1 MLDIILAEILVAAII
16 TFFVGKKLAAVIAI
30 GVSLLPLLALL
41 DWTPLYI
48 HGFKFISLGIEK
60 SISIPIAGISLNLAI
75 TPLGWFFGLMI
86 LTIFP
91 AIMLFSYSFYSKN
104 DGFYPFMLFAL
115 LSTIGIVMARDM
127 LTFFLFWEMMSW
139 SSFLLVYRSRDKE
152 AIMSYFIFSALSAF
166 LIFLGILIIY
176 QQNATLMFSKI
187 DIESN
192 VYGIIALVSII
203 SGFAIKSVIMP
214 LHAWAP
220 YVYSKSDEP
229 FVAFLSG
236 GLSKLGY
243 YGMFL
248 FLFILSGSKVLE
260 TYFTNLSPNYI
271 LAVFGAL
278 SAFIAT
284 LIAFMQDDLR
294 KLLAYSS
301 IGQLGYIAVG
311 FGIGTPLA
319 VSGALFQAFNHAF
332 FKAVLF
338 LAAGAVAYRT
348 GKWKISELGGI
359 AYRMPLTFMA
369 ALFSIFALAA
379 IPITSGFA
387 AKWLL
392 YESAIDAKYI
402 FVAPIMLIAGV
413 GAFLYSFRIL
423 YGVFLGENRHP
434 DIEEAPKSMVAAI
447 FILVLPLIIFLIFP
461 GYMLDMMHDAIVAGG
476 IGTLNHDAFVI
487 KTSLASYNTIAV
499 IVALLIAFIP
509 AFIIYK
515 ARKHRVVDF
524 MDNYLAGEPP
534 ELHGKI
540 SMHAAN
546 NFYKPIEEV
555 IKPYFEPGA
564 MYYYNLIY
572 RGIKALSDYARRI
585 YTGKAGDYA
594 IYIAI
599 FFFIIMGWF
608 IWM

>member
-16 TFFVGKKLAAVIAI
+16 TFFVGRKLAAIIAMA
-30 GVSLLPLLALL
+30 VSILPLIALL
-41 DWTPLYI
+41 DWASLYGFNII
-48 HGFKFISLGIEK
+48 HLGIEK
-60 SISIPIAGISLNLAI
+60 SISIPIAGVSLNLAI
-75 TPLGWFFGLMI
+75 TPLGWFFALMI
-86 LTIFP
+86 IPLFP
-91 AIMLFSYSFYSKN
+91 AIMLFSYSFYKKN
-104 DGFYPFMLFAL
+104 DGFYPFMLLAL
-115 LSTIGIVMARDM
+115 LSSIGIIMAKDM

-152 AIMSYFIFSALSAF
+152 AVMSYFIFSSLSAF

-176 QQNATLMFSKI
+176 QQNASLLFSSI
-187 DIESN
+187 NIESN
-192 VYGIIALVSII
+192 AYGVVAII
-203 SGFAIKSVIMP
+203 SLIAGFAIKSVLMP

-229 FVAFLSG
+229 FVAFLAG

-248 FLFILSGSKVLE
+248 ILFILAGAKVLE

-284 LIAFMQDDLR
+284 LIAFMQDDMR

-301 IGQLGYIAVG
+301 IGQLGYIAIG

-348 GKWKISELGGI
+348 GKWKISELGGVG
-359 AYRMPLTFMA
+359 YRMPFTFMA
-369 ALFSIFALAA
+369 TLFAIFTLAA

-423 YGVFLGENRHP
+423 YGVFLGENRYP
-434 DIEEAPKSMVAAI
+434 NIKEAPKSMVAAM
-447 FILVLPLIIFLIFP
+447 FILVMPLLIFLIFP
-461 GYMLDMMHDAIVAGG
+461 GYMLDMMHDALISGNIA
-476 IGTLNHDAFVI
+476 TLNHNAFVI
-487 KTSLASYNTIAV
+487 ETSLASYNTIAV
-499 IVALLIAFIP
+499 IVALMIALIP
-509 AFIIYK
+509 AILIYK
-515 ARKHRVVDF
+515 TRKHRVVDF
-524 MDNYLAGEPP
+524 MDNYLAGELP
-534 ELHGKI
+534 ELYDNKI
-540 SMHAAN
+540 SMHAASR
-546 NFYKPIEEV
+546 FYKPIEE
-555 IKPYFEPGA
+555 IIGPYFEPGT
-564 MYYYNLIY
+564 MSYYMAIY
-572 RGIKALSDYARRI
+572 RGLKAISDAVRKI

-594 IYIAI
+594 IYVTL
-599 FFFIIMGWF
+599 FLLIIMGWF